1 MADFSDGDGRCDPTS
16 PEHVFMNKQV
26 VDDNNSVLEAKT
38 DLLTCMPSLACSLL
52 PLLSFRLQLKGELD
66 TLEGPSSLD
75 NILTSRTSHQ
85 IQ

>member
-38 DLLTCMPSLACSLL
+38 DLLTCMRSI
-52 PLLSFRLQLKGELD
+52 
-66 TLEGPSSLD
+66 SSLFSTAT
-75 NILTSRTSHQ
+75 LVLQASAERRA
-85 IQ
+85 